1 MKGPLVTG
9 RVRGTIAAVALG
21 GVLALTGCGTND
33 TAAIVDGTRISEA
46 DAATA
51 AQQINKQF
59 KPDTPLTTTDALGL
73 LVIAPTIITAAEA
86 IGHPQS
92 AESARS
98 RMVNVENPSDA
109 TVELV
114 RANTALQS
122 FDQSNTA
129 GLLTRIRALNVT
141 LNPRFGTFNP
151 AKPGIVA
158 ANAPW
163 ITASGS

>member
-33 TAAIVDGTRISEA
+33 TAAVVDGSRISQT
-46 DAATA
+46 DAALA

-59 KPDTPLTTTDALGL
+59 KPDAPLTTSDALGL
-73 LVIAPTIITAAEA
+73 LIIAPTIISAAEA
-86 IGHPQS
+86 SGHPQS
-92 AESARS
+92 EESARS
-98 RMVNVENPSDA
+98 RLGAVQDPSDA

-114 RANTALQS
+114 RANTALQA
-122 FDQSNTA
+122 FDQTNTTA
-129 GLLTRIRALNVT
+129 LLKQIRALTVS
-141 LNPRFGTFNP
+141 LNPRYGTFDA

-158 ANAPW
+158 KNAPW
-163 ITASGS
+163 ISTSGS